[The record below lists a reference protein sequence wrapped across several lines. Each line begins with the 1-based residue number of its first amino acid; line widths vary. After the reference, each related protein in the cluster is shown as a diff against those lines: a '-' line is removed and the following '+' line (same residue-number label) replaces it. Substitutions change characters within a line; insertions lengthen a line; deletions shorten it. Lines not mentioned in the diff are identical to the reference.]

1 MSVKA
6 FGSNGK
12 KSENIVKLKLERD
25 IKSLLYNHLVYICV
39 EETDFWQFIK
49 SLPDKTTNFTVKGH
63 KWVSLTWHIV
73 TLIHIW

>member
-25 IKSLLYNHLVYICV
+25 IKSLLYNNLVYICV
-39 EETDFWQFIK
+39 EETDFWQFYK
-49 SLPDKTTNFTVKGH
+49 KPAREDNKFHS
-63 KWVSLTWHIV
+63 
-73 TLIHIW
+73 